1 MRFAVIALF
10 LCALVACGRR
20 FISRHWEDGNYKVYA
35 RPVSGEIIM
44 GYYMGDGATMGLSAP
59 TVISAGSDTRYVIF
73 RRETPGGTIEHYYIE
88 KPDEEGDVSGPYTL
102 DAYEPIA
109 KKFNLP
115 DYSWHLS
122 KP

>member
-1 MRFAVIALF
+1 
-10 LCALVACGRR
+10 
-20 FISRHWEDGNYKVYA
+20 
-35 RPVSGEIIM
+35 M

-59 TVISAGSDTRYVIF
+59 TVISAGSDTRYVVF
-73 RRETPGGTIEHYYIE
+73 RQKTPGGTIEHYYIE
-88 KPDEEGDVSGPYTL
+88 KKPDEEGDVSGPYTL

-109 KKFNLP
+109 KKLNLP